1 MSETSL
7 EEIIKTEYKEALYR
21 SRPLED
27 FRHWE
32 KLYLDILEAF
42 GKKPEDLGIYLKDFI
57 PRNLKEPHPE
67 LLEYLISKLIKEVRS
82 SELWK
87 GIVKVEKGEIFTP
100 YKTIYRYSIK
110 LTPRLKVI
118 ENFPSFWV
126 YQNHSEIEEFLGD
139 NFYDTLESV
148 ISGKYIEYD

>member
-7 EEIIKTEYKEALYR
+7 EEILKTEYKEALYR

-32 KLYLDILEAF
+32 KLYLDILDAF
-42 GKKPEDLGIYLKDFI
+42 GKKPEDLGVYLKEYI
-57 PRNLKEPHPE
+57 PRNLNESHPE
-67 LLEYLISKLIKEVRS
+67 LLEYLISRLIKEVRG

-87 GIVKVEKGEIFTP
+87 GIVKVEKKEIFTP

-118 ENFPSFWV
+118 ENLPSLWV

-139 NFYDTLESV
+139 DFYDTLESI